1 MKKIDSK
8 QWTRIQMEGNHPI
21 ERSGHSAVAHEG
33 IMYIW
38 GGQKEGNYFND
49 LFVFNSS
56 TCKVSAFEKKKLICY

>member
-1 MKKIDSK
+1 
-8 QWTRIQMEGNHPI
+8 MEGNLPM

-33 IMYIW
+33 IMYMW

-56 TCKVSAFEKKKLICY
+56 TCKAYIFYYLIWHIFG